1 MFEKAH
7 HTFHLIGFSIIT
19 SLYDSSVCNRHIAS
33 VDNLDILLSRI
44 SHEGHSVS
52 GTTAAANDP
61 HNDDDDDDDDDAGN
75 PLLCLKLCAIEVALR
90 WWLGC

>member
-1 MFEKAH
+1 
-7 HTFHLIGFSIIT
+7 
-19 SLYDSSVCNRHIAS
+19 
-33 VDNLDILLSRI
+33 LSRI

-61 HNDDDDDDDDDAGN
+61 HNDDDDDDDDDDAGN